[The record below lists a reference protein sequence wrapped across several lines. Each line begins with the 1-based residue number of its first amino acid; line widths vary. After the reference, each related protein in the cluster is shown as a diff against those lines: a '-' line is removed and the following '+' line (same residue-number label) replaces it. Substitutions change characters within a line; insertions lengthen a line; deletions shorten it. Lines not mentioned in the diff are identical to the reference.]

1 MSNKT
6 TLQDNNLEL
15 SIILG
20 DINALPNAGG
30 GGGAPLETCQLL
42 IHQNGN
48 ILTQQCIPYIDGN
61 GKLDFITGG
70 CELEG
75 VSDISLTVPKNAV
88 MMLNVTPAQ
97 MDFAVGASNFENIT
111 DYMNVSW
118 TGSLFFYKI
127 TGDVELTIDY

>member
-42 IHQNGN
+42 IHQNDML
-48 ILTQQCIPYIDGN
+48 LTQQCIPYIDSN
-61 GKLDFITGG
+61 GKLDFITGAYA
-70 CELEG
+70 LESE
-75 VSDISLTVPKNAV
+75 SDISLTVPKNAV
-88 MMLNVTPAQ
+88 MMLNVSTEH
-97 MDFAVGASNFENIT
+97 MDFAVGASNFEDIT
-111 DYMNVSW
+111 DYMNLSW
-118 TGSLFFYKI
+118 AGSVYYYKI
-127 TGDVELTIDY
+127 TGDVELTIGY